1 MGMDQTDANERWTP
15 PSDLSGITATPRVPF
30 TPPPPDWEPTY
41 APLGMRAK
49 ALVIDL
55 LLALAVVIPLAVLSD
70 GISSSNGLLRIKF
83 SAPPLLLATVLWMAY
98 MTLMEGKYGAS
109 LGKRTTGLRVVT
121 EDGSPIELE
130 AALIRNVLRFLDAV
144 PYVVPYLLGYTV
156 ANRSPKR
163 QRFGDR
169 VAETIVVLDV
179 AAEQPAGSARYQ
191 PLVP

>member
-1 MGMDQTDANERWTP
+1 MDQTDANEKWAP
-15 PSDLSGITATPRVPF
+15 PSDLPEIAAAPRVPF
-30 TPPPPDWEPTY
+30 TPPPPVWEPAC

-70 GISSSNGLLRIKF
+70 GISSSNGLLRIRF

-109 LGKRTTGLRVVT
+109 LGKRKTGLLVVT
-121 EDGSPIELE
+121 EDGLPIELE
-130 AALIRNVLRFLDAV
+130 AALIRNVLRFLDAF
-144 PYVVPYLLGYTV
+144 PYVVPYLLGVVV

-169 VAETIVVLDV
+169 VAETIVVLDEGV
-179 AAEQPAGSARYQ
+179 EQPAGQAPYQ
-191 PLVP
+191 RFVR